1 MASSADPSEA
11 TSFTPS
17 ILAVSNQ
24 SGEAETCLATLV
36 MTGEQ
41 CGFSVQSNRPDQFL
55 DLVGLK
61 PDATIRQEG
70 LHCNPLALEA
80 EQRLTEARF

>member
-1 MASSADPSEA
+1 
-11 TSFTPS
+11 
-17 ILAVSNQ
+17 
-24 SGEAETCLATLV
+24 